1 MKNVIL
7 LSNFNIGF
15 RYTANKGEVKMHDK
29 VLRKIF
35 LGFIQVHI
43 LHHAKKGSV
52 YGSFLLEELK
62 THGYEMSPGTL
73 YPILHHM
80 QTGGLLEKEEKT
92 VNGKIRKY
100 YKTTQLGEKVL
111 KDAREKAA
119 ELIREINE

>member
-1 MKNVIL
+1 
-7 LSNFNIGF
+7 
-15 RYTANKGEVKMHDK
+15 MHDK

-43 LHHAKKGSV
+43 LHHAKKGPV

-92 VNGKIRKY
+92 VNGKVRKY
-100 YKTTQLGEKVL
+100 YKTTKLGEKVL